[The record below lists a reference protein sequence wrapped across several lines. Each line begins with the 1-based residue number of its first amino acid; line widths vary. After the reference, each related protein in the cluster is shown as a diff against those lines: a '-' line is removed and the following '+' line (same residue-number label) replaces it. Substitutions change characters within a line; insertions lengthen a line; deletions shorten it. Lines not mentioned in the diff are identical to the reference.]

1 MYLKF
6 LKHVPAEGLKAGD
19 IVKFMDETAAKAFV
33 AAEHAVEVVRKV
45 VVDEATK
52 VSSFVEHTFVDPISG
67 DEHVHDPA
75 AINAAAAEAAAAAQT
90 KE

>member
-19 IVKFMDETAAKAFV
+19 IVKFMDETAAKALI
-33 AAEHAVEVVRKV
+33 ASEHAIEVVRKTV
-45 VVDEATK
+45 IDEATK
-52 VSSFVEHTFVDPISG
+52 VSSFVEHTFVHPESK

-75 AINAAAAEAAAAAQT
+75 AINAAAAKAAAAAQP